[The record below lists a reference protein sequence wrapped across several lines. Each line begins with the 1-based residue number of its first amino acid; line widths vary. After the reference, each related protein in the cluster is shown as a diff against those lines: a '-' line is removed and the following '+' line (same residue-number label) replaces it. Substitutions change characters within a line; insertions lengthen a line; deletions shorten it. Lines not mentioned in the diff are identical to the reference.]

1 MSQEKAKSSWG
12 ARPSKK
18 KTESPAAVQDQFVNG
33 GKGGMARLNVQIPK
47 TLHTRVKVR
56 CAMEERDIKDVVIEL
71 LEKRFPE

>member
-1 MSQEKAKSSWG
+1 MSQEKAKNSWG

-18 KTESPAAVQDQFVNG
+18 AETPSVADQFVNG
-33 GKGGMARLNVQIPK
+33 GKERMARLNVQIPK
-47 TLHTRVKVR
+47 MLHTRVKVR